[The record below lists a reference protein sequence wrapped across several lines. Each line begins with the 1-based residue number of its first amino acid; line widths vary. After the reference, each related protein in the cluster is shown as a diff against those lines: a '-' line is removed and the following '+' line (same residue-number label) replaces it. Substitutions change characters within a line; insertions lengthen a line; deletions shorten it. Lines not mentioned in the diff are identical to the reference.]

1 MSKIPDVKT
10 IYGAL
15 KLIEQLYNDGWLPE
29 YVYRDVL
36 ADYGDQVNT
45 LDFKTEILEKR
56 KAKGVK

>member
-1 MSKIPDVKT
+1 MGKISDVKT

-29 YVYRDVL
+29 YVYRDIL

-45 LDFKTEILEKR
+45 LDFMTEILETR
-56 KAKGVK
+56 KVKEV